1 MDLLVRPSLFSLD
14 DPLVGIDELLSGSG
28 LSFALFVSREHMI
41 LANAPFIKRWGLERT
56 SFPRLSLSDFANRN
70 AVDLTGEN
78 LGRFWTWFADTASSP
93 SLIVLPGST
102 GGERVLLRV
111 PTEKN
116 TGEDPFFLEL
126 HADKID
132 ENQKEG
138 LLLLANRI
146 KSPARTIIRNFQ
158 DELLIGKFFGTEIAL
173 DPLADRAEIFLSKE
187 AFWLPNGLF
196 WRIQHPP
203 PPQPPARIRATAL
216 PVEDSQTLYP
226 FRRIQFARNTAQGGF
241 WADFPLLANRSFF
254 GKVRLFRPD
263 SRKGELPGL
272 SAFQSKAQ
280 DLSRK
285 LFDIR
290 ANLGDLEHVSREPET
305 GFLDRREAL
314 LLLESLIEESRISGL
329 GFGLIGIRIELAN
342 HQLLMGKVR
351 GVLRYYDEIAHIT
364 PREYLLILPS
374 MKPASVEA
382 IIERVRDILLGMNR
396 EFSHLITF
404 GSLVYPDAGKGPMNL
419 IRSVFIREEAQP
431 LQPATEGP

>member
-28 LSFALFVSREHMI
+28 LSFALFVSRESMI
-41 LANAPFIKRWGLERT
+41 LANAPFIKKWGLERA

-78 LGRFWTWFADTASSP
+78 KGRFWTWFSDTGSAP
-93 SLIVLPGST
+93 SMIVLPGAT
-102 GGERVLLRV
+102 GGERALLRV
-111 PTEKN
+111 PTGRN

-126 HADKID
+126 HSDKID
-132 ENQKEG
+132 EGQKEG

-158 DELLIGKFFGTEIAL
+158 DEILIGTFFGAEIAL
-173 DPLADRAEIFLSKE
+173 DPLAEKAEIILSKE
-187 AFWLPNGLF
+187 ASWLPDGLF
-196 WRIQHPP
+196 WRVKH
-203 PPQPPARIRATAL
+203 PPQPPARIKATVL
-216 PVEDSQTLYP
+216 PVEDSQTLFP
-226 FRRIQFARNTAQGGF
+226 FRRIQFARNTTQGGY

-254 GKVRLFRPD
+254 GKIRLFRPD

-290 ANLGDLEHVSREPET
+290 VSLGDLDPVSREPET

-314 LLLESLIEESRISGL
+314 LLLESLIEESRISKL
-329 GFGLIGIRIELAN
+329 GFGLIGIRIDLAN
-342 HQLLMGKVR
+342 HQLLMSKVR

-364 PREYLLILPS
+364 PREYLLILHS
-374 MKPASVEA
+374 MKPASVET
-382 IIERVRDILLGMNR
+382 IIERVRDILLGMHR
-396 EFSHLITF
+396 DFSHLVTF
-404 GSLVYPDAGKGPMNL
+404 GSLLYPDAGKGPMNL

-431 LQPATEGP
+431 LQPATEGS